1 MGQTKNSLYP
11 LFWQHGEKE
20 EELREEIGKMQEG
33 GIGGFI
39 VESRPHPDYLSYGW
53 WRDLEVI
60 LSEAERRQMEVWIF
74 DDGAYPSGLGGG
86 KVKALY
92 PEACKRYI
100 AKRQIDAQGPLP
112 GASFQIAPWLEEGEA
127 LYLSLI
133 HI

>member
-39 VESRPHPDYLSYGW
+39 VGSRPHPDYLSYGW

-74 DDGAYPSGLGGG
+74 DDGAYPSGLGGTTG
-86 KVKALY
+86 
-92 PEACKRYI
+92 
-100 AKRQIDAQGPLP
+100 
-112 GASFQIAPWLEEGEA
+112 
-127 LYLSLI
+127 
-133 HI
+133 